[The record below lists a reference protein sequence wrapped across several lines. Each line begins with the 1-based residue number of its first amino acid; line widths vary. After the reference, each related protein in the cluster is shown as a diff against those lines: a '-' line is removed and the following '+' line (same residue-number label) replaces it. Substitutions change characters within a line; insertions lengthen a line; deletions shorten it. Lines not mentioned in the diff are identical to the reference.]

1 MILLLS
7 LLKVLIIIV
16 KFMSLANLKQ
26 LIDSKKYIPDD
37 CGYIRKC
44 ASRGINFKNR
54 VCNYYFVNLIKAK
67 KEKLRF

>member
-1 MILLLS
+1 
-7 LLKVLIIIV
+7 
-16 KFMSLANLKQ
+16 MSLANLKQ
-26 LIDSKKYIPDD
+26 LIDSKKYVPDD